1 MGGAAFF
8 AVDLEAE
15 SLYNY
20 VDGGIFFFDH
30 GIRDSFVFDCLGHDQ
45 LSVIAAIT
53 VQPDAV
59 IGRIDNRIYTI
70 ITHKGRF
77 VFRQSLFAYH
87 RHQCQHEHQGQNDG
101 QPLCGSVFQ
110 SILFHNIFLLR
121 ISVHFS
127 IIPEGYFG
135 TSRMKAHLGE
145 LVFVARGPKGKY
157 NSNTDEFLRGV
168 SV

>member
-8 AVDLEAE
+8 AVDLEAG

-59 IGRIDNRIYTI
+59 IGRIDNRIYIQLSLIKDVSSSARAFSPITGISASMSIRARMMVRPCAAVCFNPFFFI
-70 ITHKGRF
+70 IFSFSGSQS
-77 VFRQSLFAYH
+77 VFR
-87 RHQCQHEHQGQNDG
+87 
-101 QPLCGSVFQ
+101 
-110 SILFHNIFLLR
+110 
-121 ISVHFS
+121 
-127 IIPEGYFG
+127 
-135 TSRMKAHLGE
+135 
-145 LVFVARGPKGKY
+145 
-157 NSNTDEFLRGV
+157 
-168 SV
+168 